1 MKRETHG
8 ERSGLRSP
16 GETAL
21 PTQIAGRL
29 AGVPAPRIGS
39 SLRRRRTAEHV
50 SRGRAASVA
59 GLSVVE
65 LLAIEA
71 GRRSPTPS
79 EVESLL
85 ALYQRTLD
93 QILPPRLSLDP
104 SLVAGL
110 SDRSVLGQYLNLV
123 REWRNVDNLSGIRF
137 RPDDLAVLVGIVG
150 TGAS

>member
-16 GETAL
+16 GQTAL

-59 GLSVVE
+59 GLTSPFHSFGAVE
-65 LLAIEA
+65 VDKGA
-71 GRRSPTPS
+71 RSAFP
-79 EVESLL
+79 
-85 ALYQRTLD
+85 
-93 QILPPRLSLDP
+93 
-104 SLVAGL
+104 
-110 SDRSVLGQYLNLV
+110 
-123 REWRNVDNLSGIRF
+123 
-137 RPDDLAVLVGIVG
+137 
-150 TGAS
+150 